1 MISST
6 LQLGSNSGSQQ
17 LSFMQLKQSSQQFH
31 HNYLIGRLNFFFVD
45 WDSGCNKRSCILVWL
60 NKCRTPLIWPS
71 EMQTPCQ
78 CGIDLSCPAWI
89 VLPIIPVYLPPEM
102 WTLRFKVS
110 HLYGS
115 SLAIELSLL
124 LSLYYLSW
132 HLHNLNN
139 AHP

>member
-1 MISST
+1 
-6 LQLGSNSGSQQ
+6 
-17 LSFMQLKQSSQQFH
+17 
-31 HNYLIGRLNFFFVD
+31 
-45 WDSGCNKRSCILVWL
+45 
-60 NKCRTPLIWPS
+60 
-71 EMQTPCQ
+71 MQTPCQ
-78 CGIDLSCPAWI
+78 CGIDLSRPAWI
-89 VLPIIPVYLPPEM
+89 VLPMIPVYLPPEM
-102 WTLRFKVS
+102 LTLRFKVS